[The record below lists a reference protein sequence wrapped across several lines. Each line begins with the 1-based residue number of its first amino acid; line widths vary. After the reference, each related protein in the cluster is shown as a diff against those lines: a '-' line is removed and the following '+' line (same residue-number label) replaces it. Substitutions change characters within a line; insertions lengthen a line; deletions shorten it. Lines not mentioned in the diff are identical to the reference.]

1 MKNDPFD
8 NNALFGPLA
17 IIRHWR
23 IKFFEH
29 YFCIL
34 IIIFLAITCITTYNG
49 YRKSAVYAAAIAEV
63 INLQGHFNQYYY
75 AVHGEWPHDEK
86 QAQEF
91 ALTTCLSYPADY
103 HYNEVP
109 GIIRDGAIT
118 IIITKDI
125 QLPNGKITMRPVV
138 SAGYPLGPVHYV
150 SGNKNNEPG
159 WLISGTNHTDIEEKY
174 LLKQILK

>member
-8 NNALFGPLA
+8 KNALFGPLA

-34 IIIFLAITCITTYNG
+34 IIVFLVIVGITTYNG
-49 YRKSAVYAAAIAEV
+49 YRKRAIYAVAVAEV
-63 INLQGHFNQYYY
+63 INLQGHFNRYYY

-86 QAQEF
+86 QAHEF
-91 ALTTCLSYPADY
+91 ALTTGLGHPGDY
-103 HYNEVP
+103 HYDEIP
-109 GIIRDGAIT
+109 GQIRDGAIT
-118 IIITKDI
+118 TIVTNDI
-125 QLPNGKITMRPVV
+125 QQKSGKITMRPVV
-138 SAGYPLGPVHYV
+138 SAGYPLGPIHYV
-150 SGNKNNEPG
+150 SGNKNNETG
-159 WLISGTNHTDIEEKY
+159 WLISGTDRTNIEDKY